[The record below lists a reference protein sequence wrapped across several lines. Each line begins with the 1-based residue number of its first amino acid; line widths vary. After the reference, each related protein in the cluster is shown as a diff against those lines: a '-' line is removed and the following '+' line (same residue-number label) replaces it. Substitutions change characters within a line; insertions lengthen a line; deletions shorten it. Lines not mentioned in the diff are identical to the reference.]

1 MQTLIEM
8 KNIRKEFP
16 GVLALNDVS
25 FDVRGGEVHVLCGE
39 NGAGKSTLMKILS
52 GVYQP
57 SAGQIII
64 NGKEYHS
71 LTPRESSA
79 AGIGIIYQEL
89 SVINELS
96 ICENIFMG
104 RLKEKKI
111 LGVNVVDTKYMR
123 SRTAELLD
131 RIGLRRRPETVV
143 GSLSISEKQMVEIA
157 KTVAFDA
164 RVIIMDEPT
173 SSLTETEVEKLFE
186 IIRQMQKEDRGLIYI
201 SHRLSEL
208 KKVGN
213 RVTVLKDGSHVGTK
227 NVEDVTEDDLI
238 TMMVGRSIQERFN
251 TVPVMP
257 GSPIFEVKNL
267 TRRDKKVRDVS
278 FDLYEGEILG
288 FSGLVGAGR
297 SELMNAVYGA
307 EKIESG
313 EVYIWGKRAVIK
325 NTYDAVKNGIALL
338 TENRRETGFLKNFSI
353 RGNISIASYLKAS
366 HLGGLLGLV
375 NNSFEKKLS
384 EEQKDALNIK
394 CATVDQNITSLSG
407 GNQQKVILG
416 KWVASKPGIIIFD
429 EPTKGIDVGTK
440 SEIYRLLRSLA
451 SAKIGVI
458 MVSSELPELLALC
471 DRIIVFANGQVSAV
485 FPIAEATEEKLLRAA
500 TGGEPSA
507 LREAAAGF
515 KNKEA
520 VK

>member
-16 GVLALNDVS
+16 GVLALSDVS
-25 FDVRGGEVHVLCGE
+25 FDVKSGEVHVLCGE

-57 SAGQIII
+57 SSGTIVI
-64 NGKEYHS
+64 NGKEHHS
-71 LTPRESSA
+71 LTPRESSR

-89 SVINELS
+89 SVVNELS
-96 ICENIFMG
+96 IIENIFMG
-104 RLKEKKI
+104 RLKEKKV
-111 LGVNVVDTKYMR
+111 LGFNVVDIKYMHGK
-123 SRTAELLD
+123 TAELLE
-131 RIGLRRRPETVV
+131 RIGLHRRPETIV
-143 GSLSISEKQMVEIA
+143 GNLSISEKQMVEIA
-157 KTVAFDA
+157 KAVAFDA
-164 RVIIMDEPT
+164 KVIIMDEPT

-186 IIRQMQKEDRGLIYI
+186 IIRQLQKESRGLIYI

-213 RVTVLKDGSHVGTK
+213 RVTVLKDGAHVDTRD
-227 NVEDVTEDDLI
+227 VRDVTEDELI

-251 TVPVMP
+251 TIPVTP
-257 GSPIFEVKNL
+257 SYAPIFEVRNL
-267 TRRDKKVRDVS
+267 TRKDRKVSDVS
-278 FDLYEGEILG
+278 FSLYDGEILG

-313 EVYIWGKRAVIK
+313 EIYMRGKRTVVK

-353 RGNISIASYLKAS
+353 KGNISIASYLKTS
-366 HLGGLLGLV
+366 RLWGLWGLV
-375 NNSFEKKLS
+375 NNGFEKRLS
-384 EEQKDALNIK
+384 EEQKAALKIK
-394 CATVDQNITSLSG
+394 CSSVDQNITNLSG

-416 KWVASKPGIIIFD
+416 KWMASKPNIIIFD

-440 SEIYRLLRSLA
+440 SEIYKLLRSLA
-451 SAKIGVI
+451 STGIGVI
-458 MVSSELPELLALC
+458 VVSSELPELLALC
-471 DRIIVFANGQVSAV
+471 DRIIVFANGRISAE
-485 FPIAEATEEKLLRAA
+485 FPIAGATEEKLLKAA
-500 TGGEPSA
+500 TEGGEV
-507 LREAAAGF
+507 
-515 KNKEA
+515 

>member
-16 GVLALNDVS
+16 GVLALSGVS
-25 FDVRGGEVHVLCGE
+25 FDVKSGEVHVLCGE

-57 SAGQIII
+57 SSGTILI

-71 LTPRESSA
+71 LTPRESSR

-89 SVINELS
+89 SVVNELS
-96 ICENIFMG
+96 IAENIFMG
-104 RLKEKKI
+104 RLKEKKV
-111 LGVNVVDTKYMR
+111 LGFNVVDTKYMR
-123 SRTAELLD
+123 GRTAELLE
-131 RIGLRRRPETVV
+131 RIGLHRGPETIV

-157 KTVAFDA
+157 KAVAFDA
-164 RVIIMDEPT
+164 KVIIMDEPT

-186 IIRQMQKEDRGLIYI
+186 IIRQLQKESRGLIYI

-227 NVEDVTEDDLI
+227 DVEDVTEDELI

-257 GSPIFEVKNL
+257 GSSPIFEVRNL
-267 TRRDKKVRDVS
+267 TRKDKKVFNVNFS
-278 FDLYEGEILG
+278 LYEGEVLG

-313 EVYIWGKRAVIK
+313 EIFIRGKKIAIK

-353 RGNISIASYLKAS
+353 KSNISIASYLKAS
-366 HLGGLLGLV
+366 KLGGLLGLV
-375 NNSFEKKLS
+375 NNGFEKKLS
-384 EEQKDALNIK
+384 EEQKDALRIK
-394 CATVDQNITSLSG
+394 CSSVDQNITGLSG

-416 KWVASKPGIIIFD
+416 KWIASRPSIIIFD

-440 SEIYRLLRSLA
+440 SEIYKLLRSLA
-451 SAKIGVI
+451 SARIGVI

-471 DRIIVFANGQVSAV
+471 DRIIVFANGTISAE
-485 FPIAEATEEKLLRAA
+485 FPVAGATEEKLLKAA
-500 TGGEPSA
+500 TDS
-507 LREAAAGF
+507 REV
-515 KNKEA
+515 